1 MAPTAATDVTR
12 EELPYRLRQQSL
24 LGEFGRSALQ
34 TRDIG
39 QILQRATELCGQGL
53 ETRFAKVLEYM
64 PDDKRLLVRAGIG
77 WVSGTVGQVS
87 LAVDL
92 ESPAG
97 YAFQTGQMVISN
109 HLQEETRFR
118 TPKLLSD
125 HGIRRAINVLI
136 ALGGEGHLPYGV
148 LEVDSPEPGQFDV
161 ADADFLAGFAG
172 LLGIA
177 IERQH
182 ADADLRE
189 ALDYQAMLTRE
200 MSHRVKNSL
209 ASVVGLLRVQ
219 SRSAQSE
226 EVRDALKDAAS
237 RITTIA
243 QVHDHLWRSPK
254 IGFVDIA
261 DFAGELCRK
270 LQETVSHKVSCTV
283 GHLMI
288 SADKAIPLGLLINE
302 IVTNAAKHAYPD
314 ASGEIRVSGERRGDD
329 LHVEVSDHGIGLPKD
344 FDIDQPRASLGFK
357 VIKSLLAQLDGR
369 IAVAS
374 NTPKGVT
381 VQLDIPL
388 EATAA

>member
-1 MAPTAATDVTR
+1 M
-12 EELPYRLRQQSL
+12 SL
-24 LGEFGRSALQ
+24 G
-34 TRDIG
+34 
-39 QILQRATELCGQGL
+39 
-53 ETRFAKVLEYM
+53 
-64 PDDKRLLVRAGIG
+64 
-77 WVSGTVGQVS
+77 
-87 LAVDL
+87 VDL

-97 YAFQTGQMVISN
+97 FAFQTGQNVISN

-136 ALGGEGHLPYGV
+136 ARGGEGHLPFGV
-148 LEVDSPEPGQFDV
+148 LEVDSPESGQFDV

-182 ADADLRE
+182 ADAELRE

-226 EVRDALKDAAS
+226 DVRNALKDAAS

-243 QVHDHLWRSPK
+243 QVHDHLWRSTK

-261 DFAGELCRK
+261 DFAGELCRN
-270 LQETVSHKVSCTV
+270 LQQTVSHKVGCTF

-344 FDIDQPRASLGFK
+344 FDVDQPRASLGFK

-369 IAVAS
+369 IAVAP

-381 VQLDIPL
+381 VQLDVPL
-388 EATAA
+388 ESNAASREV